1 MLLLSLLSLLLL
13 LLLVH
18 FSALARGMYAR
29 HGVRGWVTAAIAE
42 KAAVEEDAALAA
54 KEEEE
59 RAQALALAAAL
70 VSGTNIAV
78 RSTNATSTLSQP
90 YEQYSI
96 NIP

>member
-1 MLLLSLLSLLLL
+1 M
-13 LLLVH
+13 
-18 FSALARGMYAR
+18 
-29 HGVRGWVTAAIAE
+29 
-42 KAAVEEDAALAA
+42 EEDAALAA